1 MEMEEVSTLALT
13 VIGAL
18 EASFPFHP
26 ENAPMAFGIVPIRY
40 LFVFFSSSCEREEIY
55 AGVFVQFHL
64 KFVVL

>member
-40 LFVFFSSSCEREEIY
+40 LFVFFSSSCE
-55 AGVFVQFHL
+55 
-64 KFVVL
+64 